1 VTVEDADVIDS
12 VILSGDGE
20 TYRLLM
26 TEVRL
31 FENTD
36 EQFTQL
42 MEKINAYAE
51 YIQTGQLYDRLPETR
66 DKALAVRLV
75 CRNEPVGERFVKLLR
90 AATALF
96 ARHGVDFSIE
106 VIPDEML
113 GLSRP
118 N

>member
-1 VTVEDADVIDS
+1 VTVEEADRIDS
-12 VILSGDGE
+12 VTLSADGGS
-20 TYRLLM
+20 YRLLM
-26 TEVRL
+26 TEVRP
-31 FENTD
+31 FEDSD

-42 MEKINAYAE
+42 MEKVNAYVE
-51 YIQTGQLYDRLPETR
+51 FIQTGQLYDRFPEAR
-66 DKALAVRLV
+66 GKALDVRLI

-96 ARHGVDFSIE
+96 ARHGVDFAVE

-113 GLSRP
+113 GLGRS